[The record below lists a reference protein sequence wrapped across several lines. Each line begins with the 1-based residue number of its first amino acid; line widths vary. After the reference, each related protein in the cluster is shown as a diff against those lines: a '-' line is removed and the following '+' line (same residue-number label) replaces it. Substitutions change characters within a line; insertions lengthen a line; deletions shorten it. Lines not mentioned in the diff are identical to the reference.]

1 MCITFSSYNFV
12 WQAVLT
18 RALGKGEDDIV
29 QHYAAQALDNLSTQL
44 SADTNS
50 KAAARLAPLRSFELV
65 TSLWTLVGN
74 TKVEALRGTAASGMF
89 C

>member
-1 MCITFSSYNFV
+1 MISMCITFSSYNFV

-50 KAAARLAPLRSFELV
+50 
-65 TSLWTLVGN
+65 
-74 TKVEALRGTAASGMF
+74 
-89 C
+89 